1 VGKLTGIFGEAWRLY
16 RRRWAAPVAVGLVV
30 SLGVAGLTAAA
41 FHGGAL
47 GGAVMVLVAGIAGC
61 LVVQAALATAVA
73 GARAGADVRIRE
85 SLGAGMQH
93 LGSVIGV
100 AFAVAAVVSL
110 GLFAFLLPGLLLLT
124 WWAMA
129 MPAVVLERARGAA
142 ALARSRRLVSGHASD
157 VFAMVLISLLL
168 ALVGSAALTAVFLG
182 LAPGPRAVAAGI
194 AEGALL
200 VPYLTVAWTIAYLRL
215 VDLQEAE
222 HGSEH
227 GGLPVDAPDAT

>member
-1 VGKLTGIFGEAWRLY
+1 MGKLTGIFGEAWRLY

>member
-1 VGKLTGIFGEAWRLY
+1 
-16 RRRWAAPVAVGLVV
+16 
-30 SLGVAGLTAAA
+30 
-41 FHGGAL
+41 
-47 GGAVMVLVAGIAGC
+47 
-61 LVVQAALATAVA
+61 
-73 GARAGADVRIRE
+73 
-85 SLGAGMQH
+85 
-93 LGSVIGV
+93 
-100 AFAVAAVVSL
+100 
-110 GLFAFLLPGLLLLT
+110 
-124 WWAMA
+124 
-129 MPAVVLERARGAA
+129 
-142 ALARSRRLVSGHASD
+142 VSGHASD